1 MIWQSLENE
10 MKEKIE
16 ECEHEWE
23 NQKIQ
28 PIRDVIV
35 QICKKCKIKR
45 KKGLRY
51 KSKIKNTQE

>member
-1 MIWQSLENE
+1 